1 MDDCNNRIKL
11 DKWDYIAATSSGAL
25 TAAIDVLWVKDF
37 SLTEAHSWGVNKT
50 TDFVKEVAKSKGYKG
65 TELSGAIKYLE
76 DTYPI
81 PADALTDDFG
91 GGYSH
96 HLRDFSHHPTVT
108 GLLFSVLSQF
118 TGYEIGADVSGK
130 LVKVPLPA
138 GVLSQGGILEKLYS
152 GIVTWVFHMISDVA
166 GSSSSVSL
174 GKEGTGLPGPF
185 MSLIKELS
193 SIPGVRAIAGKNE
206 KGNYEFSVECSKLFN
221 GTLLGEHDANGNIVK
236 GGQLKFDLRTEM
248 GVSHEII
255 KNKQYL
261 PVLINELLVRGFYSV
276 RWFFNEIKK
285 KQINR
290 IEEIGKIETAAY
302 LPCNSRPLTHML
314 MLSSATFSVIDIST
328 AGIKAALKNR
338 GNKTGFAVD
347 FIQGINVF
355 GVGRLALAAGAE
367 ANIGI
372 EKLHERYLE
381 IANEQLSRMGLTYDE
396 AKESFTYTASK
407 IGAIAAIGTP
417 VGFVSAA
424 VSVYKDISISIKEY
438 NIAEKE
444 RILVEEK
451 CRNSIESILA
461 YREQIETAVSQY
473 MESNLTAFAD
483 AFDEMDA
490 SMAAGNVNGFISGN
504 VTIQKQLGKTSSFAS
519 QSEFD
524 DLMKSDD
531 ALKL

>member
-206 KGNYEFSVECSKLFN
+206 KGNYEFSV
-221 GTLLGEHDANGNIVK
+221 
-236 GGQLKFDLRTEM
+236 
-248 GVSHEII
+248 
-255 KNKQYL
+255 
-261 PVLINELLVRGFYSV
+261 
-276 RWFFNEIKK
+276 
-285 KQINR
+285 
-290 IEEIGKIETAAY
+290 
-302 LPCNSRPLTHML
+302 
-314 MLSSATFSVIDIST
+314 VIRKD
-328 AGIKAALKNR
+328 GAL
-338 GNKTGFAVD
+338 
-347 FIQGINVF
+347 
-355 GVGRLALAAGAE
+355 
-367 ANIGI
+367 
-372 EKLHERYLE
+372 
-381 IANEQLSRMGLTYDE
+381 
-396 AKESFTYTASK
+396 
-407 IGAIAAIGTP
+407 
-417 VGFVSAA
+417 
-424 VSVYKDISISIKEY
+424 
-438 NIAEKE
+438 
-444 RILVEEK
+444 
-451 CRNSIESILA
+451 
-461 YREQIETAVSQY
+461 
-473 MESNLTAFAD
+473 
-483 AFDEMDA
+483 
-490 SMAAGNVNGFISGN
+490 
-504 VTIQKQLGKTSSFAS
+504 
-519 QSEFD
+519 
-524 DLMKSDD
+524 
-531 ALKL
+531 